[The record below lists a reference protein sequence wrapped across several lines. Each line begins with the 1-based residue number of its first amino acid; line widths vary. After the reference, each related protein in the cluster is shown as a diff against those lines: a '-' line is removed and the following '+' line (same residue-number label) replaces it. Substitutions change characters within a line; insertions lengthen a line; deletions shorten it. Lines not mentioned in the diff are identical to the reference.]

1 MIFKIMYIIGINI
14 LTFILMG
21 WDKYC
26 AQKNHWRISESNL
39 LGLAI
44 LGGGIGELIGMFLFR
59 HKTKKN
65 LFRIGLP
72 IIIILNIILYIY
84 ILK

>member
-1 MIFKIMYIIGINI
+1 MIKLIYIIGINI

-26 AQKNHWRISESNL
+26 AKKDYWRISESNL

-44 LGGGIGELIGMFLFR
+44 LGGGLGTYIGMLIFR
-59 HKTKKN
+59 HKTKKD
-65 LFRIGLP
+65 LFQIGLP
-72 IIIILNIILYIY
+72 IAIILNIILFIY
-84 ILK
+84 ILN

>member
-1 MIFKIMYIIGINI
+1 
-14 LTFILMG
+14 MG